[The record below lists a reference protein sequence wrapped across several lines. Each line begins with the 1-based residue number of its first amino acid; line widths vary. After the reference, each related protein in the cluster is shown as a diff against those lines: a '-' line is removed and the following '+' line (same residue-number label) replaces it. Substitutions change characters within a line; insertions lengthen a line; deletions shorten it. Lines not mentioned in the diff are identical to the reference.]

1 MLLRRTSMDEITL
14 TENVLSGKLL
24 FAFGT
29 SVVNG
34 HLAETSFVEDICKAN
49 KMSYKKFCI
58 NGAASRIT
66 DPNNIIDQ
74 IKKAPE
80 AHPDFVVFD
89 SIANDA
95 YATVTDDPSVMG
107 QATYGYQDQLDPRT
121 YCGALETIC
130 KMLET
135 KYQGSKLLY
144 VATHKTPARD
154 LRVQNIMHDVSV
166 KIVHKWSI
174 KVADLYNE
182 GNLNGFL
189 PQYQHDYSYDKVD
202 AHGGNHSVGGT
213 GTHPNAD
220 GYRLFYDPIITQS
233 LVSLATR

>member
-1 MLLRRTSMDEITL
+1 
-14 TENVLSGKLL
+14 
-24 FAFGT
+24 
-29 SVVNG
+29 
-34 HLAETSFVEDICKAN
+34 
-49 KMSYKKFCI
+49 MSYQKFCI

-66 DPNNIIDQ
+66 EPNNIIDQ
-74 IKKAPE
+74 IKGAPDKV
-80 AHPDFVVFD
+80 PDLIVFD

-95 YATVTDDPSVMG
+95 YAAVVDDSKVMG
-107 QATYGYQDQLDPRT
+107 KVTFGFNDRLDPNT

-135 KYQGSKLLY
+135 KYQGAKILY

-154 LRVQNIMHDVSV
+154 LRVQTIMHDVSV

-174 KVADLYNE
+174 KVADLYTD

-189 PQYQHDYSYDKVD
+189 GSYQHDYSYDEVD
-202 AHGGNHSVGGT
+202 ANGSNHSVGGT

-220 GYRLFYDPIITQS
+220 GYRLFYDPIIMQGLRS
-233 LVSLATR
+233 LVSG